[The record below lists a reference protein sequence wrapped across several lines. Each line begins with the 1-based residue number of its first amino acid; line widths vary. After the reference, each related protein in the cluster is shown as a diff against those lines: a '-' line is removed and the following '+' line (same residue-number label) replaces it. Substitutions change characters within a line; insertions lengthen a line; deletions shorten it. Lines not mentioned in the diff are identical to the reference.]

1 MEGLMSFMIHLNYQ
15 VFLVTLVFIL
25 MDIVTGYGQALANKT
40 VKSEK
45 MRQGFWHKLAII
57 LALLVAGM
65 VDVTIQLGIG
75 EQLGF
80 VTPIFECACGYIMLM
95 ELTSIL
101 ENIVKMNPELGTK
114 KFLRLFTNGLTKIPD
129 NDTIPQDG
137 AASND

>member
-1 MEGLMSFMIHLNYQ
+1 MEGLMGFMIHLNYQ

-80 VTPIFECACGYIMLM
+80 VTPIFECGCGYIMLM

-101 ENIVKMNPELGTK
+101 ENIIKMNPELGTK

-137 AASND
+137 AASNG